1 MVHMRWSIA
10 VTLMLAA
17 SPSHAENVEIG
28 DFTYAGAF
36 RLPSGFNWGA
46 RGSTY
51 RASGDGGRG
60 SLIVLGSD
68 QVAGE
73 WAEVA
78 IPSPGMGGFGS
89 LPEAR
94 QLTGFVEFDGNLI
107 EHETNPEET
116 RAGDVTCIAPRGSQ
130 TTEKCYWNAEWWYNV
145 GGDDYAA
152 IGMSEADGSNPR
164 GMWHV
169 GRSGDPE
176 FHGSRHGA
184 YMFAAPPWFA
194 DWYLGGRS
202 LIVGMTREAGCCG
215 SSQGPTL
222 FAFRPWDVDDPPS
235 RADLDALALV
245 YYPMVYPGCAGP
257 NVGDPAEC
265 YYPDYRACDAWM
277 GGAFVE
283 SGLRSAVAIS
293 GIKAYGDNGYSDW
306 GPCSPW
312 HGYHCEPLEAQ
323 IVFYSTDDLAASAA
337 GRRRPEEVVP
347 YQIWRPDEFM
357 DTDCP
362 AVGGLAFDRDGG
374 RFFVIEKGYGD
385 DNYAVVHVYEVE
397 PAAEHPA
404 PDADADVDVDADS
417 DTDTDVDSDVDTDV
431 DSDSDSDADQPTDT
445 GNDADDGDG
454 GHPVGGSLG
463 RCDCSAAAPRR
474 SPGILSWLVP

>member
-184 YMFAAPPWFA
+184 
-194 DWYLGGRS
+194 
-202 LIVGMTREAGCCG
+202 
-215 SSQGPTL
+215 
-222 FAFRPWDVDDPPS
+222 
-235 RADLDALALV
+235 
-245 YYPMVYPGCAGP
+245 
-257 NVGDPAEC
+257 
-265 YYPDYRACDAWM
+265 
-277 GGAFVE
+277 
-283 SGLRSAVAIS
+283 
-293 GIKAYGDNGYSDW
+293 
-306 GPCSPW
+306 
-312 HGYHCEPLEAQ
+312 
-323 IVFYSTDDLAASAA
+323 
-337 GRRRPEEVVP
+337 
-347 YQIWRPDEFM
+347 
-357 DTDCP
+357 
-362 AVGGLAFDRDGG
+362 
-374 RFFVIEKGYGD
+374 
-385 DNYAVVHVYEVE
+385 
-397 PAAEHPA
+397 
-404 PDADADVDVDADS
+404 
-417 DTDTDVDSDVDTDV
+417 
-431 DSDSDSDADQPTDT
+431 
-445 GNDADDGDG
+445 
-454 GHPVGGSLG
+454 
-463 RCDCSAAAPRR
+463 
-474 SPGILSWLVP
+474 